1 MQKLYHILSGM
12 VKESNCAAG
21 IAAYES
27 PNRSTLQKPQYLKHI
42 AIDEKKK
49 EK

>member
-1 MQKLYHILSGM
+1 MQKIYQILSGI
-12 VKESNCAAG
+12 VKKENCAAG

-27 PNRSTLQKPQYLKHI
+27 PARSTLQKPQYLKHI
-42 AIDEKKK
+42 AIDKKKK